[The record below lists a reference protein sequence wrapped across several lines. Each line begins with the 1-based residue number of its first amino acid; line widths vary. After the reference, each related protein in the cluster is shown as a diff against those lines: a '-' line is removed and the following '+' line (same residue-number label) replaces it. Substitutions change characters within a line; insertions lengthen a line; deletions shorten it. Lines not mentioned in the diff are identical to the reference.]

1 MLQVVRDPEVTV
13 LDILVARWELA
24 ISEDRDAFVSYLRI
38 NGFIP
43 SSNPEQA
50 DVDRSAERASSAVEV
65 GAPVSPE
72 GAQAT
77 TVLMQE
83 PHVEAEGQ
91 GGVIHEHGRE
101 EGSHPRLPSDPA
113 ENKPRATAVIAGAPI
128 PPSAA
133 TPAEA
138 VAESQAPRPSATAE
152 ISSSEAPSPPGVTE
166 KAEAPSSSPGASA
179 AIHCPA
185 NPAVADGQPSTPTPD
200 ALAAGQGAMPGSIAK
215 SGDAVSNFINPR
227 CQHPGICP
235 FANSREAFHDCLMD
249 WSKRPK
255 DEQIRLWAEANEAA
269 RASA

>member
-24 ISEDRDAFVSYLRI
+24 NAEDREAFVSYLAI
-38 NGFIP
+38 GGYLDNSP
-43 SSNPEQA
+43 SAGRANMEPD

-128 PPSAA
+128 PPSAVA
-133 TPAEA
+133 PAE
-138 VAESQAPRPSATAE
+138 P
-152 ISSSEAPSPPGVTE
+152 EANPSPPPASGAYSNPQADSSPVAD

-179 AIHCPA
+179 ALHCPA

-215 SGDAVSNFINPR
+215 SGDAVTSLK
-227 CQHPGICP
+227 PGCLSP
-235 FANSREAFHDCLMD
+235 DDCRIKFQTSALCWKCRD
-249 WSKRPK
+249 A
-255 DEQIRLWAEANEAA
+255 QIKA
-269 RASA
+269 RAA